1 MKSGASKTLLLA
13 ATVVASAIAVPV
25 PDETKPELPV
35 TGVNIA
41 RPSGGWLNVA
51 VETNRFS
58 IQFFDEN
65 KEPMDADAD
74 HALARYVYAAKRPER
89 IVLYR
94 SKDGRRLLSPPRV
107 RPPHVFRV
115 YLWLF
120 DAAGGEAIESHVFQY
135 P

>member
-1 MKSGASKTLLLA
+1 MNLSAPKTLMLA
-13 ATVVASAIAVPV
+13 ATVAASGVAFSAPE
-25 PDETKPELPV
+25 ETKPVLPA
-35 TGVNIA
+35 TGVNLA
-41 RPSGGWLNVA
+41 RPSGGWLNIA

-58 IQFFDEN
+58 LQFFDEN
-65 KEPMDADAD
+65 KAPADTDAD
-74 HALARYVYAAKRPER
+74 HALIRYVYAAKRPER
-89 IVLYR
+89 IVLKR
-94 SKDGRRLLSPPRV
+94 SADGHRLLSPPRV